1 MVLSEEHE
9 CIIESNTQWI
19 DDTVIN
25 ASQYLLHSMV
35 HGTQVKGGGGGEGGG
50 GGQLVL
56 RGGHNIL

>member
-25 ASQYLLHSMV
+25 ASQYLLHS
-35 HGTQVKGGGGGEGGG
+35 HSHYGTWYPGERGGGGGEGGG
-50 GGQLVL
+50 DS
-56 RGGHNIL
+56 